1 MLYYDVTQWDMFQL
15 FLRVSRDIVD
25 KTAVIIEHLKNFVT
39 DVAQK
44 VPKSPKLI

>member
-15 FLRVSRDIVD
+15 FMSVSRDIVG
-25 KTAVIIEHLKNFVT
+25 KTAVITGHLKNFLT